1 MPARGGGEDE
11 SSPVS
16 VRGRTGSVAKRRAE
30 WAATAGRHSLGL
42 SLAMLLAA
50 CATEPPRRVPAP
62 GPAHRHEPAP
72 RPPERPAPPPAPP
85 VPVASLPGWDQED
98 HAAALKA
105 WQASCFVAQDSADH
119 AACAAARALGDVDE
133 AAAKAFFETRFEA
146 RAYEGSG
153 LLTGYFAPEYE
164 ARDEPD
170 EEFSAPVR
178 PRPPEL
184 VRGADGHYEAWLAR
198 ADIEKTPAQAL
209 AFMRPEDLFFM
220 QIQGSGYLE
229 YPDGR
234 SARAAYAADNGR
246 PFTGIARP
254 MVEQGLLEKTQT
266 SGENIRAWLAR
277 HRGPEADAVTDRDE
291 RYVFFKLEDD
301 DGGQPR
307 GAAGVRL
314 TAGRSGA
321 VDPSQHGFGEPLWI
335 DAESP
340 VLSGAV
346 PSYRRL
352 VTALDAGGAVKGPV
366 RVDLYLGRG
375 EAAGAEAGRIRHP
388 LKMWRLVPR

>member
-1 MPARGGGEDE
+1 MSGVLRGEI
-11 SSPVS
+11 S
-16 VRGRTGSVAKRRAE
+16 RA
-30 WAATAGRHSLGL
+30 AALGL
-42 SLAMLLAA
+42 ALLLAA
-50 CATEPPRRVPAP
+50 CATQPPRPGPYHRREPSYRRPEPPPEHPTAP
-62 GPAHRHEPAP
+62 L
-72 RPPERPAPPPAPP
+72 APP

-105 WQASCFVAQDSADH
+105 WQASCFVAQNPADH
-119 AACAAARALGDVDE
+119 SACAEARALGDVDE
-133 AAAKAFFETRFEA
+133 AKAKAFFETRFEA

-170 EEFSAPVR
+170 EEFTAPVR
-178 PRPPEL
+178 PKPAEL
-184 VRGADGHYEAWLAR
+184 THGPDGHYPSWLAR

-229 YPDGR
+229 YPDGH

-266 SGENIRAWLAR
+266 SGETIRAWLAQ
-277 HRGPEADAVTDRDE
+277 HRGPEADAVTDLDE
-291 RYVFFKLEDD
+291 RYVFFTLEPD

-307 GAAGVRL
+307 GGAGVPL
-314 TAGRSGA
+314 TAGRSA
-321 VDPSQHGFGEPLWI
+321 AIDPSQHSFGELLWI
-335 DAESP
+335 DAETP

-352 VTALDAGGAVKGPV
+352 VTALDAGGAVKGAV
-366 RVDLYLGRG
+366 RVDLYVGRG
-375 EAAGAEAGRIRHP
+375 QAAGTEAGRIRHP
-388 LKMWRLVPR
+388 LKLWRLVPKS